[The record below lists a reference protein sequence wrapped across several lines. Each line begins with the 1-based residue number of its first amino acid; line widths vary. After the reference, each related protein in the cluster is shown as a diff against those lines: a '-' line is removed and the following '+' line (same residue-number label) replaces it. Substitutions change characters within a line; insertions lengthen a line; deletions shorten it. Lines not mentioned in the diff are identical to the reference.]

1 MIWPVFGGGCHPN
14 RETEAAISAAGF
26 EIEECRRFDFQ
37 PCFIR
42 APSAPH
48 LGSGSAPLGAFC
60 GGLQPPRAWRRPPV
74 ASTSK
79 GRMTMNMGGAMLIV
93 MVGMMTL
100 MMGGMVAG
108 TGWAMIRRRARRSS
122 DRL

>member
-1 MIWPVFGGGCHPN
+1 
-14 RETEAAISAAGF
+14 
-26 EIEECRRFDFQ
+26 
-37 PCFIR
+37 
-42 APSAPH
+42 
-48 LGSGSAPLGAFC
+48 
-60 GGLQPPRAWRRPPV
+60 
-74 ASTSK
+74 
-79 GRMTMNMGGAMLIV
+79 MNMGGAMLIV